1 MKKYSTFRK
10 KQKHKKTARK
20 SSQAKKYRHKK
31 TNKNKKIF
39 KGGFS
44 AAQFAGALAVAAATG
59 MNKIVLIPNEAGKVA
74 KSKRYDFIFDMTN
87 KPVLGRSSGKATFK
101 IPGTSS
107 NVNIKN
113 YDIYV
118 GSQDSDLLIKIY
130 GNDSVI
136 KRLASITQ
144 TIIQPQNAIALINT
158 AEQNGQITQAVANDL
173 QQGVEE
179 NLTGGTMLLGNET
192 VQPDN
197 SAFIKYVQ
205 FIFNLLLLFFQL
217 LFSIIF
223 ASKNQEPMNQ
233 EQEPMNQEANT
244 PASTPNQVVAI
255 INNEPSAEETA
266 ENINDTLNYIGEL
279 PQFRDTPDTVEP
291 EPAVDNRFK
300 CVNPYTRS
308 NATTRDRIKSCNKIG
323 PSNENF
329 TEREWRTLQPCIE
342 ECYND

>member
-10 KQKHKKTARK
+10 KHKKTARK
-20 SSQAKKYRHKK
+20 LSHAKKYRHKK

-39 KGGFS
+39 KGGFN

-59 MNKIVLIPNEAGKVA
+59 MNKIVLIPNAAGKIA
-74 KSKRYDFIFDMTN
+74 KSKRYDFLFDMTN
-87 KPVLGRSSGKATFK
+87 KPTLGKSTFK

-113 YDIYV
+113 FDIYV
-118 GSQDSDLLIKIY
+118 GSQDSDLLIKME
-130 GNDSVI
+130 GNSSVI
-136 KRLASITQ
+136 NRLASITQ

-158 AEQNGQITQAVANDL
+158 AQQNGQITQAVANDL
-173 QQGVEE
+173 QQGVDE
-179 NLTGGTMLLGNET
+179 NLTGGRMLLGNET

-197 SAFIKYVQ
+197 SDFIKYVQ

-233 EQEPMNQEANT
+233 EPEPMNQGANT
-244 PASTPNQVVAI
+244 PASTSNDVVAI

-266 ENINDTLNYIGEL
+266 ENINDTLNDIGEL
-279 PQFRDTPDTVEP
+279 PQFRDTNNENV
-291 EPAVDNRFK
+291 EPAVDNSFK

-308 NATTRDRIKSCNKIG
+308 NATARDRIKSCNKIG

-329 TEREWRTLQPCIE
+329 TGRKWETLQPCVE
-342 ECYND
+342 QCYND